1 MRANLIISCISIPL
15 LYWLVHTLLLWPQLC
30 TCHPPC
36 LSLSWCL
43 SLRCLLS
50 SNVSKCQA
58 KRWELYKKKEER
70 EQLKWK
76 AAGHVG
82 LDLQIKKASEQAKQ
96 FSPLLPP
103 CLPRLPSPSFTLL
116 SPWTADWHSVEDSP
130 GWRLKEVK
138 LICELKR
145 ECSRGHRVE
154 GVGMCWW

>member
-1 MRANLIISCISIPL
+1 MPIWSSPASLFPSFIGWCILCFFGHSCA
-15 LYWLVHTLLLWPQLC
+15 LVTLPVCLC
-30 TCHPPC
+30 HDVWASDVYC
-36 LSLSWCL
+36 LQMSLNA
-43 SLRCLLS
+43 RQRDG
-50 SNVSKCQA
+50 NNI
-58 KRWELYKKKEER
+58 KKKEER